1 MLPEAL
7 DNEELVALRGAFDK
21 ACFELRL
28 DDDEIGRERL
38 GQLMV
43 TLAKAGER
51 DPDVIRAH
59 AVHRMQ
65 PPAASSFY
73 RG

>member
-1 MLPEAL
+1 MFPEAF
-7 DNEELVALRGAFDK
+7 DEEPFIALRGAFDK
-21 ACFELRL
+21 ACVELGI
-28 DDDEIGRERL
+28 DDDVSRDRL
-38 GQLMV
+38 AQLMV
-43 TLAKAGER
+43 SLAEGGEQ
-51 DPDVIRAH
+51 DPEIIRAH